1 MTLHVNEGFEF
12 CIQYTVLSL
21 IKLKVG
27 NVEKIK
33 MKVGPI
39 HF

>member
-12 CIQYTVLSL
+12 CIKYTVL

>member
-1 MTLHVNEGFEF
+1 MILYVNEGFEF
-12 CIQYTVLSL
+12 CIKYIVL

-33 MKVGPI
+33 MKVGLI
-39 HF
+39 YF